1 VQKGENV
8 PNEPIRAHAV
18 LSLTHADLPSLDDAQ
33 ADGVSRARNLPVVP
47 ILPPRA
53 AVDFF
58 RTKRG

>member
-1 VQKGENV
+1 ML
-8 PNEPIRAHAV
+8 RALEQTVVEIGSHTI
-18 LSLTHADLPSLDDAQ
+18 THADLPSLDDAQ

-53 AVDFF
+53 AVNFF